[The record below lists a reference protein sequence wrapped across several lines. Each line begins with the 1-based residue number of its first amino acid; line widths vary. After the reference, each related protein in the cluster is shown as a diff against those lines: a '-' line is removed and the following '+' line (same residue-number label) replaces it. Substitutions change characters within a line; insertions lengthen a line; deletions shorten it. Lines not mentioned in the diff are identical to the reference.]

1 MSPPSGLSFLK
12 IIAALFLTS
21 ACAHAQWLV
30 YDLRF
35 QVDQETSVNFGPYSG
50 AYLIAPIEGGTA
62 SMIFVTEEGGRFY
75 TVAANSAR
83 YFIATNT
90 IKRRAVI
97 SALSQNGTTQV
108 MYQAGGELNSSMSYT
123 MSGERRGARVPLDLA
138 GVMLAS
144 DNESEAVVPGSDA
157 SIGLVGSAS
166 MNGSLRVDL
175 CRIVNEVEVPMGTAV
190 SKISSLLERYGYQTE
205 DAATAQPVVPA
216 PAPIPQQ
223 PVAGQPDNSLFPA
236 GSREEMER
244 VQQ

>member
-12 IIAALFLTS
+12 IIAALLLSSGFV
-21 ACAHAQWLV
+21 HAQWLV

-83 YFIATNT
+83 YFVATNMA
-90 IKRRAVI
+90 KRRAVV
-97 SALSQNGTTQV
+97 SASTQTGTAQV
-108 MYQAGGELNSSMSYT
+108 MYQASGALNSTMAYT
-123 MSGERRGARVPLDLA
+123 VAGERRGARIPLDLA
-138 GVMLAS
+138 GMMMAS
-144 DNESEAVVPGSDA
+144 DDEKEAMVPGVDA
-157 SIGLVGSAS
+157 SIGMVGTAT
-166 MNGSLRVDL
+166 MKGSLRVDL
-175 CRIVNEVEVPMGTAV
+175 SRIVNESEMPMSNAIAALST
-190 SKISSLLERYGYQTE
+190 LLEKYGYQTE
-205 DAATAQPVVPA
+205 DAATAQPVAPA

-223 PVAGQPDNSLFPA
+223 PVAGQPDNSLFPV

>member
-166 MNGSLRVDL
+166 MNGSQRGRSAHGHGGVQDL
-175 CRIVNEVEVPMGTAV
+175 E
-190 SKISSLLERYGYQTE
+190 
-205 DAATAQPVVPA
+205 PA
-216 PAPIPQQ
+216 
-223 PVAGQPDNSLFPA
+223 
-236 GSREEMER
+236 
-244 VQQ
+244 